1 VFELDW
7 VRNTTFLWPFQRC
20 LTNWSKVLMNK
31 VVNKQISLSSPLLIP
46 QKALS
51 FSDVRQ
57 KDYGNLI
64 LCCASSWRD
73 MVILFLAVSGSLPV
87 RTELP
92 HIYSKIPRGKRNTWM
107 EATISSYTRFSNGE
121 ELVCLYSV
129 PYLLY

>member
-1 VFELDW
+1 
-7 VRNTTFLWPFQRC
+7 
-20 LTNWSKVLMNK
+20 MNK

-92 HIYSKIPRGKRNTWM
+92 HIYSKIPRGKRNTW
-107 EATISSYTRFSNGE
+107 
-121 ELVCLYSV
+121 
-129 PYLLY
+129 